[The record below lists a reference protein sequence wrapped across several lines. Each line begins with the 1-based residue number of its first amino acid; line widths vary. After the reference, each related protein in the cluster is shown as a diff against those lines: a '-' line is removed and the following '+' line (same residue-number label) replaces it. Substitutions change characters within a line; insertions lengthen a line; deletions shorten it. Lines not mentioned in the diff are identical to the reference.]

1 MLSHYTVT
9 PLPPTPPTPQSV
21 WRPHQPLPPAQ
32 VQPQP
37 LPQYRPP
44 PSSSPHSDLTARPT
58 TAPPTA
64 PSPAQTFLTSTD
76 NGGDLGLTETS
87 DSSGD
92 YETGD
97 YETGDYETG
106 DYETGL
112 WVDVPTQPEPVSSS
126 AEPVRLELEDVREHY
141 VRMGV
146 PRSYLTDQMIWKL
159 MQARGQTEKSF
170 HF

>member
-44 PSSSPHSDLTARPT
+44 PSSSPHSHLTARPS

-64 PSPAQTFLTSTD
+64 PSPAQTILTSTD

-97 YETGDYETG
+97 YETG
-106 DYETGL
+106 L

-126 AEPVRLELEDVREHY
+126 AEAVRQELEDVREHY